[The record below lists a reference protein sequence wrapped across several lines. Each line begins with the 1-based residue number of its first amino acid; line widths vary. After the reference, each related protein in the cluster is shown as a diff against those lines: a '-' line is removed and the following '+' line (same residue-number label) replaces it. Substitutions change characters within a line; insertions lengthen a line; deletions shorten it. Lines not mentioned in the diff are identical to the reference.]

1 MTAVMLLACS
11 SMARAQIIAPAIDP
25 EDPEKNIMAAG
36 VSVGTPY
43 LRDAVFWGLSADYT
57 RVIASR
63 WSASFA
69 LTYDQEHDRPANR
82 PSKTVNTFT
91 AVGTVNYVLS
101 RLLTLTTGLGKGF
114 LDDDNRD
121 REMRFTSGDLGTGLA
136 LGINLP
142 DLLGLSVAWEWNIT
156 QKEPTVSVDLTFGW
170 SF

>member
-1 MTAVMLLACS
+1 M
-11 SMARAQIIAPAIDP
+11 
-25 EDPEKNIMAAG
+25 
-36 VSVGTPY
+36 
-43 LRDAVFWGLSADYT
+43 
-57 RVIASR
+57 
-63 WSASFA
+63 
-69 LTYDQEHDRPANR
+69 
-82 PSKTVNTFT
+82 
-91 AVGTVNYVLS
+91 NYVLS